1 MKPYCHAVLGA
12 LLLVGMTVPVK
23 VHAQAGTVEDSTV
36 PGARLCIIEGMG
48 HDLSLVFVDQIV
60 HCMLQNLARAGSAF

>member
-1 MKPYCHAVLGA
+1 MGA

-23 VHAQAGTVEDSTV
+23 VHARAGTVEASTV

-48 HDLSLVFVDQIV
+48 HDISLVFVDQIV
-60 HCMLQNLARAGSAF
+60 RCMLQNLERASSAF